1 MPHCAEV
8 NKEIPSAIK
17 NISDSKSVES
27 MDECYEMCV
36 SNGTTCGGWLLS
48 VNDADPQKMDCMLY
62 ETVSSAPPISRWP
75 ALSGDTGN
83 VTTYFATSEC
93 IKSTTRQPAMAED
106 AEELSYIEICKKNQ
120 YQEEFKQ
127 NNTWDLDY
135 CPSKIID
142 FVLSNAT
149 KVFVLSFC
157 VVFMTSLLKL

>member
-8 NKEIPSAIK
+8 NKDIPATIK
-17 NISDSKSVES
+17 NISESKAVQNME
-27 MDECYEMCV
+27 ECYEMCV

-48 VNDADPQKMDCMLY
+48 VNSAEPTKMECMLY
-62 ETVSSAPPISRWP
+62 ETVPSTPPISSWST
-75 ALSGDTGN
+75 LSDTGN

-93 IKSTTRQPAMAED
+93 VKSTTRQPAMAED

-135 CPSKIID
+135 CPSKMI
-142 FVLSNAT
+142 VLYF
-149 KVFVLSFC
+149 KVNL
-157 VVFMTSLLKL
+157 